1 MQHDP
6 TCPSPHDLTRREA
19 LASLALAAGGTL
31 LAASNASAMPEAAW
45 PTRPIR
51 WVNPYAAGGASDG
64 IVRIVAQKL
73 GERFGQPFIID
84 NKTGAGGN
92 IGTDFV
98 AKSAPDGYTWIV
110 GNTGPMAV
118 NTTLYRNL
126 PFDPQK
132 DFAPISLVMT
142 YPNLIIANL
151 ESGPRSIQDLVAQ
164 AKSKALAYAGNGVGT
179 SLHLTGQMLA
189 QAAAIKLTHVAY
201 RGEPPGL
208 ADVMA
213 GVVPLGITPV
223 SAGLPLV
230 KAGKVRALA
239 VTGAQRS
246 PMLPEIVTVSEAGVA
261 GFDAN
266 GWIGALVPRGTPAP
280 IVARIVTEFRAVMQ
294 LPEIQHVVK
303 NEMASFVPE
312 LGPEYFAAFMLAE
325 SKRWGAVVRS
335 SDVKIE

>member
-1 MQHDP
+1 MKPHHDH
-6 TCPSPHDLTRREA
+6 HDMTRRDA
-19 LASLALAAGGTL
+19 LATLALAASGTL
-31 LAASNASAMPEAAW
+31 LAAGSDSAMAQAAW

-64 IVRIVAQKL
+64 IVRIVGQKL
-73 GERFGQPFIID
+73 SERLGQPVVID

-118 NTTLYRNL
+118 NPTLYGNL

-132 DFAPISLVMT
+132 DFMPISLVMS

-151 ESGPRSIQDLVAQ
+151 ESGPASIQDMIAQ
-164 AKSKALAYAGNGVGT
+164 AKKQPLAYAGNGVGT

-189 QAAAIKLTHVAY
+189 QAAGIKLTHVAY

-208 ADVMA
+208 TDVMA
-213 GVVPLGITPV
+213 GVVPLGITPI

-230 KAGKVRALA
+230 TGGKVRALA
-239 VTGAQRS
+239 VTGAERS
-246 PMLPEIVTVSEAGVA
+246 PMLPDVVTVSEAGVA
-261 GFDAN
+261 GFEAS
-266 GWIGALVPRGTPAP
+266 GWIGALVPRGTPAA
-280 IVARIVTEFRAVMQ
+280 ILDRIVKEFVAVMQ
-294 LPEIQHVVK
+294 SPDIQNVVK
-303 NEMASFVPE
+303 NDMASFVPT
-312 LGPEYFAAFMLAE
+312 LGPEHFAAFMQSE
-325 SKRWGAVVRS
+325 TQRWGKVVRVAN
-335 SDVKIE
+335 VKVE